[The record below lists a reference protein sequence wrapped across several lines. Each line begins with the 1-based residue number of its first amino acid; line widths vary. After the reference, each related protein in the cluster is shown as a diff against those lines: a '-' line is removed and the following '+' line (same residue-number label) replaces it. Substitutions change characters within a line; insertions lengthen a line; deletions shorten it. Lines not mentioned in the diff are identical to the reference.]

1 MIIPLYLCKR
11 TLPVICLL
19 TITVQTSF
27 AQTVYTYSCK
37 AYNTYF
43 RGIPSTDK
51 ECNYT
56 VKHLVYE
63 DGRMDMIFDDKNV
76 QDSFNIEWLGMI
88 DSGDMLDMTVLQW
101 AGYRKDVSPD
111 IPFVVQLILYPAKN
125 SGMFTIKYSERE
137 MITYDLR
144 LLNTQVEKK

>member
-56 VKHLVYE
+56 VKHLVDHGVE
-63 DGRMDMIFDDKNV
+63 GRIGVTTAALVFEMAFSTRNGI
-76 QDSFNIEWLGMI
+76 Q
-88 DSGDMLDMTVLQW
+88 
-101 AGYRKDVSPD
+101 PD
-111 IPFVVQLILYPAKN
+111 P
-125 SGMFTIKYSERE
+125 
-137 MITYDLR
+137 
-144 LLNTQVEKK
+144 

>member
-1 MIIPLYLCKR
+1 MMKRILLIVISVAICSLCA
-11 TLPVICLL
+11 
-19 TITVQTSF
+19 SG
-27 AQTVYTYSCK
+27 QTVYTYSCK

-63 DGRMDMIFDDKNV
+63 DGRMDMIFDDKNG
-76 QDSFNIEWLGMI
+76 QDSFNIEWLGMM
-88 DSGDMLDMTVLQW
+88 DNGDMLDMTVLQW